1 MRIDF
6 HYPLAFTTLACPNWS
21 WEQTVQK
28 AVEYGYQGVELRGV
42 EGEMDLTK
50 AAPFAAS
57 RLPATK
63 RELKDRGLAIPCLDT
78 SCRFDQAAVIDN
90 SIDEGKRHIDLAARL
105 DAPSIRVFGDRIP
118 TVASRFIS
126 IPAPQAGSPPQ
137 VAREKIIEQVVEG
150 LLALAR
156 HAEGTGVQVLLES
169 HGDFARLQNLLDV
182 MRAIH
187 HPHVG
192 VLWDVHHP
200 YRFFSEP
207 LADTYD
213 KLKDRIRHV
222 HLKDSVSVDG
232 GVRYCLLGQGIVP
245 VSEVLQLLA
254 SGGYDGWIAFEWE
267 KRWHPEIEEPEV
279 ALPDF
284 VRVLRAAE
292 AELAIRQERI

>member
-6 HYPLAFTTLACPNWS
+6 HYPLAFTTLACPDWS
-21 WEQTVQK
+21 WEQVVQK

-50 AAPFAAS
+50 AAPFTGS

-63 RELKDRGLAIPCLDT
+63 RELKERGLAIPCLDT
-78 SCRFDQAAVIDN
+78 SCRFDQASEIGD
-90 SIDEGKRHIDLAARL
+90 SIDEGKRHIDLAGEL
-105 DAPSIRVFGDRIP
+105 DAPYIRVFGDRIP
-118 TVASRFIS
+118 DIQS
-126 IPAPQAGSPPQ
+126 G
-137 VAREKIIEQVVEG
+137 EKIIGQVVQG
-150 LLALAR
+150 LLALAQ

-169 HGDFARLQNLLDV
+169 HGDFARLPNLLAV
-182 MRAIH
+182 MSAVH

-207 LADTYD
+207 LADTYE
-213 KLKDRIRHV
+213 KLKERIRHV
-222 HLKDSVSVDG
+222 HLKDSVSMDG
-232 GVRYCLLGQGIVP
+232 EVRYCLLGQGIVP

-284 VRVLRAAE
+284 IRVLRAAE
-292 AELAIRQERI
+292 AELASGQERI

>member
-1 MRIDF
+1 MRTSRGF
-6 HYPLAFTTLACPNWS
+6 HYPLAFTTLACPDWS
-21 WEQTVQK
+21 WEQAVQR
-28 AVEYGYQGVELRGV
+28 AVEYGYQGLELRGV
-42 EGEMDLTK
+42 EGEMDLTR
-50 AAPFAAS
+50 AAPFTAS

-63 RELKDRGLAIPCLDT
+63 RELKEHGLAIPCLDT
-78 SCRFDQAAVIDN
+78 SCRFDQEASIGN
-90 SIDEGKRHIDLAARL
+90 SIDEGKRHIDLADEL
-105 DAPSIRVFGDRIP
+105 DAPFIRVFGDRIP
-118 TVASRFIS
+118 DSQS
-126 IPAPQAGSPPQ
+126 
-137 VAREKIIEQVVEG
+137 REKIIEQVIEG
-150 LLALAR
+150 LLALAQ
-156 HAEGTGVQVLLES
+156 HAEGTSVQVLLES

-182 MRAIH
+182 MRAVP

-207 LADTYD
+207 LADTYE

-222 HLKDSVSVDG
+222 HLKNSVATDD
-232 GVRYCLLGQGIVP
+232 GVRYCLLGQGDVP
-245 VSEVLQLLA
+245 IGEVLRLLA

-292 AELAIRQERI
+292 AELASQQEGI

>member
-1 MRIDF
+1 MRTTIDF
-6 HYPLAFTTLACPNWS
+6 HYPLAFTTLACPDWS
-21 WEQTVQK
+21 WEQAVQR
-28 AVEYGYQGVELRGV
+28 AVEYGYQGLELRGV

-50 AAPFAAS
+50 AAPFTVS

-63 RELKDRGLAIPCLDT
+63 RELKERGLAIPCLDT
-78 SCRFDQAAVIDN
+78 SCRFDQAAEIDN
-90 SIDEGKRHIDLAARL
+90 SIDEGKRHIDLAGEL
-105 DAPSIRVFGDRIP
+105 EAPFIRVFGDRIP
-118 TVASRFIS
+118 DSQS
-126 IPAPQAGSPPQ
+126 
-137 VAREKIIEQVVEG
+137 REKIIEQVVEG
-150 LLALAR
+150 LLALAQ
-156 HAEGTGVQVLLES
+156 HAEGTGVSVLLES
-169 HGDFARLQNLLDV
+169 HNDFARLQNLLDV
-182 MRAIH
+182 MRAVH

-207 LADTYD
+207 LADTYE
-213 KLKDRIRHV
+213 KLKDRIKHV

-245 VSEVLQLLA
+245 VSEVLHLLA

-284 VRVLRAAE
+284 IRVLRATE
-292 AELAIRQERI
+292 AELASRQERI